1 MHAQSCLSLYD
12 PMDCSLPGSAIPEM
26 FQARILEW
34 VAIPS
39 PGDPPDPG
47 IEGASLVS
55 LVLAGGFFTIWEKK
69 VSHLYFWIRMYILI
83 IIL

>member
-1 MHAQSCLSLYD
+1 MHAQSYLSLYD
-12 PMDCSLPGSAIPEM
+12 PMDCSLPGSAIHGM